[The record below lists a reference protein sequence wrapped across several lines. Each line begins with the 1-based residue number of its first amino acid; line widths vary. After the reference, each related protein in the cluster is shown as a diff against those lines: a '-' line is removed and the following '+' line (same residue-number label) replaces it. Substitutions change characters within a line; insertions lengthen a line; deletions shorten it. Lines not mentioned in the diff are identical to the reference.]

1 MLPWRRMD
9 GPTGNLGGEQ
19 VAALEGVDGAQSL
32 ERAVVVAHQ
41 RVHAQQADQAEVPHH
56 AQHVG
61 ALVVA
66 LRRVEVLLPGCGS
79 APQASALALL
89 GGKPGNILLC

>member
-1 MLPWRRMD
+1 MD

-41 RVHAQQADQAEVPHH
+41 RVHAQQADQAEVANH
-56 AQHVG
+56 AQDVG
-61 ALVVA
+61 ALIIA
-66 LRRVEVLLPGCGS
+66 LRRVEVLLPGCSTASGAS
-79 APQASALALL
+79 APQ
-89 GGKPGNILLC
+89 GGKPGNILQC